1 MVERQTPGDK
11 IGRKIVDV
19 AGFIKGYMN
28 SGRKE
33 GVFIIEAFF
42 PRKNGEGFFDSVFTL
57 EKMVCYGY
65 GLLRASC
72 ASTLHH

>member
-28 SGRKE
+28 SGRKDR
-33 GVFIIEAFF
+33 VFI
-42 PRKNGEGFFDSVFTL
+42 L
-57 EKMVCYGY
+57 E
-65 GLLRASC
+65 
-72 ASTLHH
+72 TF

>member
-11 IGRKIVDV
+11 LGRKIVDV

-33 GVFIIEAFF
+33 GVFIIEAFS
-42 PRKNGEGFFDSVFTL
+42 PQKKMAKVF
-57 EKMVCYGY
+57 
-65 GLLRASC
+65 
-72 ASTLHH
+72 

>member
-33 GVFIIEAFF
+33 GVFIIEAFS
-42 PRKNGEGFFDSVFTL
+42 PRKKWRRFFDSVFTL
-57 EKMVCYGY
+57 EKNGLLWIWAST
-65 GLLRASC
+65 GLLR
-72 ASTLHH
+72 